1 VIPVDQDASFYY
13 KEKALF
19 SREHFEQ
26 NNLHLG
32 YKTMLVD
39 VFSRW
44 TKELFEELSMAVLE
58 GATVTPA
65 QM

>member
-1 VIPVDQDASFYY
+1 
-13 KEKALF
+13 
-19 SREHFEQ
+19 
-26 NNLHLG
+26 
-32 YKTMLVD
+32 MLVD

-44 TKELFEELSMAVLE
+44 TKELFEELSIAVLE